1 MPGMI
6 DQDKNSAGICYLA
19 RFTTDIGYDNV
30 TENLH
35 NICIENTFG
44 FTWFKVNSEQEA
56 CAKCFAVHIV
66 KFEILETTWKTK
78 QKTSKH

>member
-30 TENLH
+30 IENLH

-44 FTWFKVNSEQEA
+44 FT
-56 CAKCFAVHIV
+56 
-66 KFEILETTWKTK
+66 
-78 QKTSKH
+78 